1 MAEASRLGI
10 PIVFSTD
17 PRHGAGG
24 RGGSGKP
31 VISQWPDQLG
41 LAAARDPELVRQ
53 FGQIAAKE
61 LRAIGIQ
68 CLLGPMAD
76 TSTEPRWNRIS
87 GTFGEDANLN
97 ATLDQGDCRGISGQA
112 TRA

>member
-1 MAEASRLGI
+1 MTWKSLSI
-10 PIVFSTD
+10 PALHPGNQV
-17 PRHGAGG
+17 R
-24 RGGSGKP
+24 
-31 VISQWPDQLG
+31 
-41 LAAARDPELVRQ
+41 ELVRQ

-97 ATLDQGDCRGISGQA
+97 ATLIKAIVEGFQG
-112 TRA
+112 